1 MPSMDPNPE
10 TSFAL
15 EDGRRMTIGPAR
27 PDDALQIRWLYHWIY
42 GGSYPFSLVYNAEE
56 CLRAIASDKHL
67 WLLSRCD
74 GKVVGS
80 VIFTIDRAIGLGK
93 VFGAVVA
100 EEFRGRDLTER
111 AMAFGLELLMR
122 RERLIQSVYATT
134 RTIGL
139 APQRLTE
146 KLGFKKL
153 GVFPNV
159 HRVNSAETH
168 TLAVLHA
175 EGASARRAAA
185 PRLPRLLERFYAIAA
200 REAGLGPAEFVDG
213 AVSWEPPHGPA
224 LAFETVTA
232 AQFVLR
238 RFRGVKS
245 DGKLGLDFFPFQEPN
260 LLLISP
266 DGKTELYCYR
276 SAKDGH
282 CVLTGAR
289 SESLETRELLDHGA
303 RFLEATGVRYLEVL
317 IEATETEQ
325 LRQALCAGFLPS
337 AYYPGMR
344 WDTPGGGRDYVV
356 LSRSLAML
364 DFHGISLQTGYLDYL
379 QEYFRLWRALYVDA
393 ALSGAR

>member
-1 MPSMDPNPE
+1 MSPQMELSL
-10 TSFAL
+10 TL
-15 EDGRRMTIGPAR
+15 EDGRRLTVGPAR
-27 PDDALQIRWLYHWIY
+27 PDDALQIRWLYHLIY

-56 CLRAIASDKHL
+56 CTKAITSDKYL

-80 VIFTIDRAIGLGK
+80 VIFNIDRAIGLGK
-93 VFGAVVA
+93 VFGAVVT
-100 EEFRGRDLTER
+100 EEFRGQDLTER
-111 AMAFGLELLMR
+111 AMTFGLELLMG
-122 RERLIQSVYATT
+122 RERLIRSVYATT

-159 HRVNSAETH
+159 HKVNSAETH

-175 EGASARRAAA
+175 AGALARRTAT
-185 PRLPRLLERFYAIAA
+185 PRLPRLLERFYALAA
-200 REAGLGPAEFVDG
+200 KEAGLGPAEFVDG
-213 AVSWEPPHGPA
+213 PVSWEPPHGPA

-232 AQFVLR
+232 PLFVLR
-238 RFRGVKS
+238 RFRSVKA

-260 LLLISP
+260 LFLISP
-266 DGKTELYCYR
+266 DGRTELYCYR
-276 SAKDGH
+276 STKDGH

-289 SESLETRELLDHGA
+289 SENLETREMLDHGA
-303 RFLEATGVRYLEVL
+303 RFLEATGVRYLEIL
-317 IEATETEQ
+317 IEATATEQ

-344 WDTPGGGRDYVV
+344 WDTPSGGCDYVV

-364 DFHGISLQTGYLDYL
+364 DFHGISLQAGYLDYL
-379 QEYFRLWRALYVDA
+379 QEYFRLWRVLYVDA
-393 ALSGAR
+393 ALSGGR